1 MGLLRDCTTS
11 PINRFAALVQSSMN
25 PGDCCSRLVLIV
37 IITLHIVA
45 QSAADGVPF
54 KEAGRRR
61 DKLLEK
67 FVSSSLVSQNVSRVE
82 LQTKIREDFTIT
94 VKVPIPTGAFAT
106 MLYIKVLVGVFNKDS
121 VL

>member
-1 MGLLRDCTTS
+1 MEAPLSFDNV
-11 PINRFAALVQSSMN
+11 PI
-25 PGDCCSRLVLIV
+25 
-37 IITLHIVA
+37 
-45 QSAADGVPF
+45 VPCLQQWPL
-54 KEAGRRR
+54 G
-61 DKLLEK
+61 
-67 FVSSSLVSQNVSRVE
+67 